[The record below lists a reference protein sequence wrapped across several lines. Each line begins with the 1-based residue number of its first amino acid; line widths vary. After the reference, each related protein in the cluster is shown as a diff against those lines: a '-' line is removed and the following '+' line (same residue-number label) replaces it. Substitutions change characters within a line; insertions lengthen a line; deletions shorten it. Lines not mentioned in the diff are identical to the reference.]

1 VSAVIG
7 ASHVLCSIGSGTDQV
22 WAAARTGIGR
32 IVSSDVMDRYF
43 DPIKMALVPED
54 SLPPVN
60 MEIDELP
67 LPPRARRMLRLATP
81 ALQAVSK
88 DIDGPVPIV
97 IGLPEL
103 QPSEAPWL
111 VHVPAY
117 LQKMTGASIDRSR
130 SAVVPHGRAA
140 GLMALELA
148 LNMVRTEPAV
158 TVIVGGVDTYLD
170 LRLLGTLDREQRI
183 LGQRV
188 MDGFIPG
195 EGAAFFVLSA
205 GVASG
210 PRVIVNGAAS
220 TMDEGHRYGT
230 APAKGEGLAL
240 ALTHLRERVGEL
252 SGPIGTTFA
261 GFNGENFDAKLW
273 GVAFTRH
280 SDFFSPAM
288 TIEHPADKYGDAGAA
303 TGAILLALAAK
314 SLAGGIRQGP
324 ALVWAA
330 SDREARACAVVS
342 MASS

>member
-1 VSAVIG
+1 
-7 ASHVLCSIGSGTDQV
+7 
-22 WAAARTGIGR
+22 
-32 IVSSDVMDRYF
+32 
-43 DPIKMALVPED
+43 
-54 SLPPVN
+54 
-60 MEIDELP
+60 
-67 LPPRARRMLRLATP
+67 
-81 ALQAVSK
+81 
-88 DIDGPVPIV
+88 
-97 IGLPEL
+97 
-103 QPSEAPWL
+103 
-111 VHVPAY
+111 
-117 LQKMTGASIDRSR
+117 
-130 SAVVPHGRAA
+130 
-140 GLMALELA
+140 
-148 LNMVRTEPAV
+148 
-158 TVIVGGVDTYLD
+158 
-170 LRLLGTLDREQRI
+170 
-183 LGQRV
+183 